1 MKRML
6 LLLILCLG
14 ILLTG
19 CASDTSKT
27 ASSAPPVESQA
38 PEIEES
44 LPTPSEPVEVGDDE
58 EVIQTAFDLPLTYAK
73 SYSDGLAWVQYLE
86 EDERKVTAVIDVSGD
101 IRFTL
106 PEGMNPDYMGQFKNG
121 YAYYRTSDD
130 YEVIIDDE
138 GNEHYST
145 KGLADD
151 RNWSHIIGQANGL
164 FLCYSMSSGMEHL
177 EYAVSL
183 VRADGTLVNSY
194 SFGDFN
200 AQLPYDKVGYFGD
213 GWYKCSDSRY
223 VNFERQISERITNIN
238 GGVGDGTVLHGTF
251 EDGNIVG
258 VSSSWNWPVIVDT
271 NLDTTQFVESPF
283 FEELSKCQIIGNYV
297 LCADDN
303 WGTMSSFHSFASVTY
318 CDLYGNEICQITD
331 YPTLKK
337 AYTAFYGDYAVLFIM
352 GADSHMY
359 MTVIDRNGQIQFE
372 PYDITDAEV
381 MGERVYYNHLILR
394 NAVGDYVL
402 MDMDGNI
409 VHSISAD
416 FPGCEI
422 QRFNM
427 MNEGFVAVTYQ
438 IDGEVYAKYY
448 PIEEAVSL
456 GEDVYNVGLLKL
468 ETEEEEESEN
478 TETEDDA
485 SDDPYEYTY
494 VYLRDFSIEGK
505 WKSVG
510 DSGFGQAQPG
520 AIVAF
525 DGTNCNFFSP
535 KDTYAFYQ
543 DGDTY
548 KLDVTSYLFA
558 DTLTFTVNTIDEDH
572 IVITSGQTV
581 TELERIE

>member
-19 CASDTSKT
+19 CASDTSET
-27 ASSAPPVESQA
+27 DSSAPLVESQV

-44 LPTPSEPVEVGDDE
+44 LSTPSEPVELSDDE
-58 EVIQTAFDLPLTYAK
+58 EVIQTAFDSPLTYAK

-86 EDERKVTAVIDVSGD
+86 EDGRKVTAVIDVSGD

-138 GNEHYST
+138 GNELYST

-223 VNFERQISERITNIN
+223 VNFERHISERITNIN

-303 WGTMSSFHSFASVTY
+303 WGTMSSFHSFESVTY

-359 MTVIDRNGQIQFE
+359 MTVIDRNGQTQFE

-448 PIEEAVSL
+448 PIEEAASL

-535 KDTYAFYQ
+535 KDTYAIYQ

-558 DTLTFTVNTIDEDH
+558 DTLTFTVNTINEDH

-581 TELERIE
+581 TELERVE